1 MASKVIFDA
10 AKVANK
16 IKRCARTAESA
27 VADQI
32 IADSRQ
38 YVPADDEGTLRD
50 SARVETNGDGTQV
63 TYNTP
68 YAAYQYYGCYPD
80 GSHVI
85 TQHTTAGTRTQW
97 LEYAKSLYNEKWL
110 RVAQNAFKE
119 LG

>member
-38 YVPADDEGTLRD
+38 FVPADDEGTLRD
-50 SARVETNGDGTQV
+50 SARVEQNGEGTQV
-63 TYNTP
+63 TYNTS

-80 GSHVI
+80 GSHVVK
-85 TQHTTAGTRTQW
+85 QHTTAGTRTQW
-97 LEYAKSLYNEKWL
+97 LEYAKSLFNEKWL